1 MATRDHGVQLNSTP
15 LPDWWPRRLAAI
27 ERFAAWAEGGAPPDS
42 PLELFLEVSN
52 LCDLK
57 CAMCPTFSGLS
68 PSRLYSIKEQERGL
82 LDLDTL
88 RPNLESIL
96 QQVISVHC
104 FGYGEP
110 TLHTGFVELVRDLGA
125 YRVLIDFFT
134 NGMHL
139 DEALCEALVEQ
150 RVFSVTV
157 SASGG
162 TAEDYEQLYIGGR
175 FETLLAGL
183 RRLDTRKRAHGCRY
197 PRVEVNSIAFEH
209 HVRRLP
215 EFVDLMA
222 DHGVEVIHLKTL
234 QTFETTKEL
243 RGHRSILRPW
253 IEEPILRE
261 AERRAQARGLILSTD
276 QYRQTRVSD
285 ENAWLAARGDVAATL
300 PLSAL
305 METVRT
311 LKPSRPPPGHAADN
325 RVDARHLSPED
336 LEQVFTP
343 TTPEGSVPFY
353 CFEPFKTLYVRRSG
367 HTKPC
372 CFADDSGPS
381 LGHVMD
387 AEASAI
393 WRGRPFQVLRE
404 GILKQRYPRALCAHC
419 LKDGYGPRQ
428 HDIPDRLAHYR
439 DWLESAWGYR
449 LPVSLPTA
457 TLTNSEIV
465 KRWRADIQDAE
476 SLRQLL
482 DEVRRLTPFGVPQ
495 TLVEGHLDGV
505 IDGALHGW
513 IHAPGFPDLRL
524 SVSLSLDGQPWR
536 NIRADRFREDLA
548 SAGKGDGRHAFMVE
562 LIDVPTSTLIEV
574 RLTCTDWL
582 LGRLQYGDVQP
593 RQALDSAVARSETQ
607 SPLLR
612 PESFLLDY
620 DPGIHER
627 EIMRYF
633 ASRVAGRPRPTAPR
647 PDQQPESVL
656 IIAFSNRSGSNLLAE
671 ALAASG
677 LVNRAHESFNFDCV
691 IDTCE
696 QTGLTDLASY
706 LAHLNPS
713 FDDPASLAIKL
724 SWDQLFFLRR
734 VGVIPHYW
742 PRVRFVWILRDDLM
756 AQALS
761 HLVAERTGG
770 WSGTYPEHALT
781 RVLAELTPEDLVRK
795 LEEIT
800 FAHRQ
805 FATYFAL
812 HGIEP
817 VIVDYDELAA
827 DPESE
832 ALRVLDRLGLIPTGW
847 NWRFDR
853 SVMVSR
859 RQRTPGM
866 EATLRRLKDALRG

>member
-1 MATRDHGVQLNSTP
+1 MTLTRND
-15 LPDWWPRRLAAI
+15 LPDWWPRRLASI
-27 ERFAAWAEGGAPPDS
+27 ERFAAWAEGGAPPDA
-42 PLELFLEVSN
+42 PLELFLEISN

-82 LDLDTL
+82 LDLDAL

-96 QQVISVHC
+96 QQVINVHC

-110 TLHTGFVELVRDLGA
+110 TLHGRFVELLRDLGA

-139 DEALCEALVEQ
+139 DQALCEALVEQ
-150 RVFSVTV
+150 RVFSLTV
-157 SASGG
+157 SASGVEA
-162 TAEDYEQLYIGGR
+162 AEYEQIYLGGR

-183 RRLDTRKRAHGCRY
+183 RRLDACKRAHGSRY

-234 QTFETTKEL
+234 QTFETTREL

-253 IEEPILRE
+253 IEEPILHE
-261 AERRAQARGLILSTD
+261 SEQRARARGLILSTD
-276 QYRQTRVSD
+276 QYRQTQVGD
-285 ENAWLAARGDVAATL
+285 ERAWQAARGDVAATL

-305 METVRT
+305 AEAART
-311 LKPSRPPPGHAADN
+311 LKPSRPPPGHAADD

-343 TTPEGSVPFY
+343 ITPEGPAPFY

-381 LGHVMD
+381 LGNLME

-393 WRGRPFQVLRE
+393 WQGRPFQRLRE
-404 GILKQRYPRALCAHC
+404 GILTQRYPRSLCAHC
-419 LKDGYGPRQ
+419 LKDGYGPRR

-449 LPVSLPTA
+449 LPLSIPTT
-457 TLTNSEIV
+457 TLTNEEIV
-465 KRWRADIQDAE
+465 QRRREDSRADE
-476 SLRQLL
+476 SRRRLL

-495 TLVEGHLDGV
+495 TLLEGHLDGV
-505 IDGALHGW
+505 IEGALHGW
-513 IHAPGFPDLRL
+513 VRAPGMPGLRL
-524 SVSLSLDGQPWR
+524 SVSLSLDGRPWR
-536 NIRADRFREDLA
+536 DIRADRFREDLA
-548 SAGKGDGRHAFMVE
+548 AAGKGDGRYAFRVE
-562 LIDVPTSTLIEV
+562 LADVPSPATIEV
-574 RLTCTDWL
+574 RLTDTDRL
-582 LGRLQYGDVQP
+582 LGRLQYGDTEP
-593 RQALDSAVARSETQ
+593 LRAPEHSEARTEI
-607 SPLLR
+607 R
-612 PESFLLDY
+612 APELEPAPFLLDY

-627 EIMRYF
+627 EILRYF
-633 ASRVAGRPRPTAPR
+633 ASRAAGRPRPAPPHR
-647 PDQQPESVL
+647 DRQPDTVL
-656 IIAFSNRSGSNLLAE
+656 VIAFSNRSGSNLLAE

-677 LVNRAHESFNFDCV
+677 LVNRAREAFNFDRI

-696 QTGLTDLASY
+696 QTGLNDLAGY
-706 LAHLNPS
+706 LDHLNPAPEEP
-713 FDDPASLAIKL
+713 PALAVKL

-734 VGVIPHYW
+734 VGVIPYYW
-742 PRVRFVWILRDDLM
+742 PRVEFAWILRDDLM

-761 HLVAERTGG
+761 YLVAERTGG
-770 WSGTYPEHALT
+770 WSGAYPEHALT
-781 RVLAELTPEDLVRK
+781 RALAELTPEDLVRK

-800 FAHRQ
+800 WAHRQ
-805 FATYFAL
+805 FAGYFAL
-812 HGIEP
+812 YGIEP

-827 DPESE
+827 DPEGE
-832 ALRVLDRLGLIPTGW
+832 AHRVLDRLGMIPNGRP
-847 NWRFDR
+847 WRFDR
-853 SVMVSR
+853 SAITSR
-859 RQRTPGM
+859 RQRTPAM
-866 EATLRRLKDALRG
+866 EATLRRLKNAIRGG

>member
-1 MATRDHGVQLNSTP
+1 MQRNSVD

-27 ERFAAWAEGGAPPDS
+27 ERFSAWAEGGAPPDA

-82 LDLDTL
+82 LDLDAL

-110 TLHTGFVELVRDLGA
+110 TLHTGFVELLRDLGA

-139 DEALCEALVEQ
+139 DEALCEALVEHQ
-150 RVFSVTV
+150 VFSVTL
-157 SASGG
+157 SASGVE
-162 TAEDYEQLYIGGR
+162 AEEYEQLYLGGR

-183 RRLDTRKRAHGCRY
+183 QRLDVCKRAHGCRY

-234 QTFETTKEL
+234 QTFETTQEL

-253 IEEPILRE
+253 AEGPILDE
-261 AERRAQARGLILSTD
+261 AERRARALGLIFSTD
-276 QYRQTRVSD
+276 QYRQTQVED
-285 ENAWLAARGDVAATL
+285 ESSWQEARGDVAATL

-305 METVRT
+305 AEAAHN
-311 LKPSRPPPGHAADN
+311 LKPSRPPPGQAAET
-325 RVDARHLSPED
+325 RVDARHL
-336 LEQVFTP
+336 
-343 TTPEGSVPFY
+343 TPEALEAVFAPITPKGPTPFY

-372 CFADDSGPS
+372 CFANDSGPS
-381 LGHVMD
+381 MGNLME
-387 AEASAI
+387 AEASVI
-393 WRGRPFQVLRE
+393 WQGRPFQVLRE
-404 GILKQRYPRALCAHC
+404 GILKQRYPRSLCAHC

-439 DWLESAWGYR
+439 DWLESAWGYK
-449 LPVSLPTA
+449 LPLSVPTT
-457 TLTNSEIV
+457 TLSNEAIV
-465 KRWRADIQDAE
+465 QRGRDDSQEAE
-476 SLRQLL
+476 SQRLLL

-495 TLVEGHLDGV
+495 TLVEGNLDGV
-505 IDGALHGW
+505 IEGALHGW
-513 IHAPGFPDLRL
+513 VRAPRVEGLRL
-524 SVSLSLDGQPWR
+524 SVSLSLNGQSWKD
-536 NIRADRFREDLA
+536 IRADRFREDLA
-548 SAGKGDGRHAFMVE
+548 DAGKGDGAHAFMVE
-562 LIDVPTSTLIEV
+562 LADVPPPATIEI
-574 RLTCTDWL
+574 RLSDTDWL
-582 LGRLQYGDVQP
+582 LGRLQYGDVEPHQTP
-593 RQALDSAVARSETQ
+593 EATAARSESQ
-607 SPLLR
+607 ASKLEPA
-612 PESFLLDY
+612 PFLLDY

-627 EIMRYF
+627 EILRYF
-633 ASRVAGRPRPTAPR
+633 ASRAAGRPRPAPPR
-647 PDQQPESVL
+647 ADQQPETVL
-656 IIAFSNRSGSNLLAE
+656 VIAFRNRSGSNLLAE

-677 LVNRAHESFNFDCV
+677 LVNRARETFNFDRV

-696 QTGLTDLASY
+696 QAGLNDLAGY
-706 LAHLNPS
+706 LDHLNPS
-713 FDDPASLAIKL
+713 FDAPPSLAIKL

-742 PRVRFVWILRDDLM
+742 PKVRFVWILRDDLM

-770 WSGTYPEHALT
+770 WSGAYPEQSLA
-781 RVLAELTPEDLVRK
+781 RVMQELTPEDLVRK

-805 FATYFAL
+805 FANYFAL
-812 HGIEP
+812 YGIEP
-817 VIVDYDELAA
+817 VIVDYDELVA
-827 DPESE
+827 DPEGG
-832 ALRVLDRLGLIPTGW
+832 ARQVLDRLGLIPTGW
-847 NWRFDR
+847 HWRFDR
-853 SVMVSR
+853 SAIVSR

-866 EATLRRLKDALRG
+866 EATLRRLKQALRG